1 MGLLVF
7 KFGPDRQ
14 YPNNFPP
21 TMADTVRYVHIQHG
35 AKSLDNGCSMFN
47 RWVSRNICT
56 TLYIVHAVYC
66 SGQRQGLWML
76 FLSERWRGES
86 LL

>member
-47 RWVSRNICT
+47 R
-56 TLYIVHAVYC
+56 
-66 SGQRQGLWML
+66 
-76 FLSERWRGES
+76 
-86 LL
+86 